1 MNETK
6 TILLVED
13 EALIAMSEAA
23 LLEKHGYRVEIAYTA
38 EEAVR
43 KAAAEAMDLIL
54 MDIDLGRGKTD
65 GTEAAQKI
73 LEVKEIPV
81 VFLSSHTEPEIV
93 EKTEKITSYGYV
105 VKDSGEMVLLISIKM
120 AFRLYEAK
128 RRERESRQLFQGLY
142 ANMPVGS
149 AVYEVRGDGSKG
161 SDYIVKDFNRAS
173 LNMEGKSR
181 EDVLGKSL
189 ADLRP
194 NIDEYGLI
202 PILKKVWETGAPGFL
217 SPKLYEDHKFAN
229 YYENYIFK
237 ISTGEVVTVYSDV
250 TDYYYTER
258 ALQRE
263 MDIFQLFIDHLPDSV
278 FFKDELHRFV
288 RVNRAKAEEQ
298 GVEIEDMIGK
308 TDFDFFERDIAEQ
321 SRADDEYVLRTGE
334 PVIDREERIIS
345 GRTERWRL
353 TTKLPIRNVEGKITG
368 TMGVSRDISARKR
381 AERKLKKANEE
392 LEEAV
397 REKGFLMK
405 ELNHRIKNNLLMISA
420 LIRLKQSN
428 LEGVDLSDIEHQ
440 IDAIR
445 IVHEKLETTEEVTHI
460 DFRGYVQ
467 DLVTTIFSS
476 FAGKAVNFENRITDI
491 RLTTR
496 KAIPL
501 GLIINELAVNTI
513 QHGCSSEEECRF
525 GIEMHADPAGGYDL
539 AVWNTGNP
547 FPGDVDLENP
557 DTLGL
562 RLITALVR
570 QLGGTIELERTPT
583 PRFTIRFP
591 KDEE

>member
-1 MNETK
+1 
-6 TILLVED
+6 
-13 EALIAMSEAA
+13 
-23 LLEKHGYRVEIAYTA
+23 
-38 EEAVR
+38 
-43 KAAAEAMDLIL
+43 

-81 VFLSSHTEPEIV
+81 VFLSSHTETEIV

-173 LNMEGKSR
+173 LKMEGKSR

-308 TDFDFFERDIAEQ
+308 TDFDFFERHVGES
-321 SRADDEYVLRTGE
+321 SRADDEHVLRTGE

-445 IVHEKLETTEEVTHI
+445 IVHEKLESTEEVTHI